1 MMRAAHYFGE
11 KDVRVEDAPMP
22 VIEEPTDAILR
33 VTTTAVCG
41 TDLHIY
47 HDKTPGAEPG
57 MILGH
62 EFVGVVE
69 EVGDAVREIE
79 AGARAVAAMYTACGR
94 CASCLSGNHR
104 GCPAFMMFGM
114 GPMAGDLPG
123 GQAEFVRVPMAE
135 MTLAP
140 IPDGLTDEDVLF
152 VSDILATAYSG
163 LKAGA
168 IRPGDSVAV
177 VGAGPLGQLVMACA
191 PLLGAGTVFAID
203 LVDERLKQAAETG
216 AIAIDAR
223 EGDPLDAVFDST
235 NNQGADLVIEAVGSA
250 PSLETAFTLA
260 RVGGRIVL
268 LGVLLDEE
276 FPVTAGEVFLRGL
289 TASAVIGNPFAY
301 RPELMRLIEAGR
313 LSPGRLI
320 SHTMPLEDAAE
331 AYRMFDAKEATKVVL
346 KP

>member
-1 MMRAAHYFGE
+1 MRAAQYFGE
-11 KDVRVEDAPMP
+11 KDVRVADAPRP
-22 VIEEPTDAILR
+22 EIEEPTDAILR
-33 VTTTAVCG
+33 VTTSAICG

-62 EFVGVVE
+62 EFVGVVD
-69 EVGDAVREIE
+69 EVGSAVREIE
-79 AGARAVAAMYTACGR
+79 PGTRAVSAMYTACGR
-94 CASCLSGNHR
+94 CVSCLSGNHR
-104 GCPAFMMFGM
+104 GCPAFLMFGM

-123 GQAEFVRVPMAE
+123 GQAELVRVPMAE

-140 IPDGLTDEDVLF
+140 VPDGMADEEALF
-152 VSDILATAYSG
+152 VSDILSTAYSG

-177 VGAGPLGQLVMACA
+177 VGAGPLGQLVVACA
-191 PLLGAGTVFAID
+191 PLLGAAKVFAID
-203 LVDERLKQAAETG
+203 LVEERLKQAAELG

-223 EGDPLDAVFDST
+223 EGDPLDAVFDHT
-235 NNQGADLVIEAVGSA
+235 NNQGADLVIEAVGA
-250 PSLETAFTLA
+250 QPSLATAFTLP
-260 RVGGRIVL
+260 RVEGRIVL
-268 LGVLLDEE
+268 LGVLLEEE
-276 FPVTAGEVFLRGL
+276 FPVTAGEAFVRGL
-289 TASAVIGNPFAY
+289 SVSAVIGNPFAY

-313 LSPGRLI
+313 LSPARI
-320 SHTMPLEDAAE
+320 VSHSMPLDEAAE

>member
-1 MMRAAHYFGE
+1 MRAAHYFGE
-11 KDVRVEDAPMP
+11 RDIRIEDAPRP

-33 VTTTAVCG
+33 VTTSAICG

-57 MILGH
+57 MIVGH

-79 AGARAVAAMYTACGR
+79 VGTRAVAAMYTACGR

-123 GQAEFVRVPMAE
+123 GQAEYVRVPMAE

-140 IPDGLTDEDVLF
+140 IPDGLPDEDVLL
-152 VSDILATAYSG
+152 VSDILSTAYSG

-168 IRPGDSVAV
+168 VHPGESVAV
-177 VGAGPLGQLVMACA
+177 VGCGPLGQLVIACA
-191 PLLGAGTVFAID
+191 PLLGAAKVFAID
-203 LVDERLKQAAETG
+203 LVSERLKQAAELG

-223 EGDPLDAVFDST
+223 DGDPLDAIFDAT
-235 NNQGADLVIEAVGSA
+235 NNQGADLVIEAVGA
-250 PSLETAFTLA
+250 EPSLATAFTLP

-276 FPVTAGEVFLRGL
+276 FPVSAGEVFLRGL
-289 TASAVIGNPFAY
+289 SVSAVIGNPFAY

-313 LSPGRLI
+313 LEPGRLV
-320 SHTMPLEDAAE
+320 SHTMPLDDVAK
-331 AYRMFDAKEATKVVL
+331 AYEMFDAKEATKVVL